1 MKKPEQKES
10 YQVEASLLCVSQKG
24 KKVCSHLQMQASEAQ
39 SMAPG
44 IRLSGFAYRSY
55 HLPAGWL
62 YENHFAFLSLISL
75 IKMGIMVGPTYRAV
89 VRFERVISVKFL
101 GWQWTHN
108 KCSITIIRCMN
119 TCTYTYSIQ

>member
-1 MKKPEQKES
+1 
-10 YQVEASLLCVSQKG
+10 
-24 KKVCSHLQMQASEAQ
+24 
-39 SMAPG
+39 MAPG
-44 IRLSGFAYRSY
+44 IRLSGFASWPY

-101 GWQWTHN
+101 GQQWTHN
-108 KCSITIIRCMN
+108 KRLITIIRCMN
-119 TCTYTYSIQ
+119 TCTYT